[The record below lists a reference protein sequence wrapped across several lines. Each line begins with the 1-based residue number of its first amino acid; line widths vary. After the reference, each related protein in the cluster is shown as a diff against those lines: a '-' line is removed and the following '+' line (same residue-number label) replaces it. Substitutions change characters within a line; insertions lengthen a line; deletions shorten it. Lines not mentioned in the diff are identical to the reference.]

1 MQSYVKQ
8 RIVISIA
15 TITNKI
21 KGFSEGDE
29 FVGFCG
35 SLSPKMNKKLI
46 FYPFFVIY
54 GQVLTSEVA
63 TKKVE

>member
-21 KGFSEGDE
+21 KGFSEDDE

-35 SLSPKMNKKLI
+35 SLSPKMMKKLI
-46 FYPFFVIY
+46 FWAFFVIY
-54 GQVLTSEVA
+54 VRVLTSEVA
-63 TKKVE
+63 AKKVA